1 MKRTVSRME
10 GISSFLNTR
19 KLAYLLVAPTVV
31 IFAAITLYPLLYSLH
46 LSFFSWNLL
55 RPSLGKVFIG
65 LENYRRIVYDP
76 VFWYSLKTTL
86 YFMGASVAL
95 QFLIGL
101 GLALL
106 FNVEFKGRSVARS
119 IILVPL
125 LITPIV
131 IGLMWKWLLNPEFG
145 ILNYFLSFVGV
156 SSKSWLGDP
165 SLALFTVIIVDVWHL
180 TPFATL
186 VLLAGLQALPEPLY
200 EAARIDGASWWK
212 MFRYITLPLLKPV
225 ILVVL
230 LLRTIGTFATFP
242 EIYALTQGG
251 PGRAT
256 EVLGFLVYRTSFKE
270 FRMGYGAALSY
281 VMVVLVLVIALFY
294 IKALPELEV

>member
-65 LENYRRIVYDP
+65 LKNYRRIVYDP
-76 VFWYSLKTTL
+76 VFWHSLKTTL

-119 IILVPL
+119 IVLVPL

-131 IGLMWKWLLNPEFG
+131 IGLMWKWLLNPEVG

-156 SSKSWLGDP
+156 SSRSWLGNP

-186 VLLAGLQALPEPLY
+186 VLLAGLQALPRALY
-200 EAARIDGASWWK
+200 EAARIDGTSWWQ

-242 EIYALTQGG
+242 KIYALTQGG

-270 FRMGYGAALSY
+270 FHMGYGAALSY
-281 VMVVLVLVIALFY
+281 VMVVLVLVIALSY
-294 IKALPELEV
+294 IKVLPESEV

>member
-1 MKRTVSRME
+1 ME

-119 IILVPL
+119 IVLVPL

-131 IGLMWKWLLNPEFG
+131 IGLMWRWLLNPEVG
-145 ILNYFLSFVGV
+145 ILNYLLSFVGV
-156 SSKSWLGDP
+156 SSKSWLGNP

-186 VLLAGLQALPEPLY
+186 VLLAGLQALPKALY
-200 EAARIDGASWWK
+200 EAARIDGTSWWQ

-242 EIYALTQGG
+242 KIYALTQGG

-281 VMVVLVLVIALFY
+281 VMVVLVLVIALSY
-294 IKALPELEV
+294 IKALPESEV